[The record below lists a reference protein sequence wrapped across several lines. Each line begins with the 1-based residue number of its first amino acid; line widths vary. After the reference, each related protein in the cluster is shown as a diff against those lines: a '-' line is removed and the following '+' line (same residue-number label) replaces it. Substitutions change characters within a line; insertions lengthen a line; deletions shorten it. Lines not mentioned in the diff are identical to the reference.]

1 MRVDIPMPSRFK
13 IEDLFRD
20 NCFVVPVYQRNYAWG
35 KSEVGDFWEDLKDLV
50 KGRRDSH
57 FFGQIVT
64 YRDSSGVQEIIDGQ
78 QRLTTSVI
86 FMAAVRDIANEM
98 YEKNTQNSNGSVSLE
113 VSDLLRDIRLQVEQ
127 ALYRDDDQ
135 SPTLVVEPVADR
147 DGNTRLQDFFDDL
160 ISSNKKALMV
170 KTTSKPI
177 KDMQTAYKDM
187 TDWIRKMLKE
197 ETSIGDQID
206 LLRKIFLS
214 FSRRFY
220 LVMISA
226 PSRRDA
232 FTIFE
237 TLNSRG
243 KDLAPSDIIKNHL
256 MSTMENNIEE
266 SNEMWGELAEYLN
279 NDSKRI
285 TRFIRTYWASKER
298 IVSTAKLYRE
308 VSDCITDVNSAKDL
322 LTDLENLVQL
332 YVVLESPTTGDHRKY
347 FSDQRIMQRLDIFSR
362 INVKLYYPIVIAM
375 SYRNYK
381 DDDILMVV
389 NKLLSIFIRHRTIIN
404 DGTNTLEVGFS
415 EIAKNIWN
423 LNYQGVDRIIDGI
436 NSKMLKSNEET
447 KASFSVLR
455 KDGGDKGR
463 NKWVLAYILSEI
475 YNNRYEGL
483 SEDELYGRVFDD
495 DCYRVVQISN
505 DNKLSE
511 YSKNI
516 GNWTI
521 IEKSLVKSGFS
532 DIYEAERKLKS
543 SELKANQEL
552 ADIIR
557 EHGWGV
563 TEINKRQAVF
573 ANDAVNVW

>member
-1 MRVDIPMPSRFK
+1 
-13 IEDLFRD
+13 
-20 NCFVVPVYQRNYAWG
+20 
-35 KSEVGDFWEDLKDLV
+35 
-50 KGRRDSH
+50 
-57 FFGQIVT
+57 
-64 YRDSSGVQEIIDGQ
+64 
-78 QRLTTSVI
+78 
-86 FMAAVRDIANEM
+86 
-98 YEKNTQNSNGSVSLE
+98 
-113 VSDLLRDIRLQVEQ
+113 
-127 ALYRDDDQ
+127 
-135 SPTLVVEPVADR
+135 
-147 DGNTRLQDFFDDL
+147 
-160 ISSNKKALMV
+160 
-170 KTTSKPI
+170 
-177 KDMQTAYKDM
+177 
-187 TDWIRKMLKE
+187 
-197 ETSIGDQID
+197 
-206 LLRKIFLS
+206 
-214 FSRRFY
+214 
-220 LVMISA
+220 
-226 PSRRDA
+226 
-232 FTIFE
+232 
-237 TLNSRG
+237 
-243 KDLAPSDIIKNHL
+243 
-256 MSTMENNIEE
+256 
-266 SNEMWGELAEYLN
+266 MWGELAEYLN